1 MGIDPYGKE
10 CRFKSGM
17 SQRRKKG
24 GNGMYAMI
32 FLTITIRFRAKTE
45 VTRRIQMPPEE
56 RRKGNGNRK
65 KLILWYTSGFL

>member
-1 MGIDPYGKE
+1 
-10 CRFKSGM
+10 
-17 SQRRKKG
+17 
-24 GNGMYAMI
+24 MYAMI
-32 FLTITIRFRAKTE
+32 FLTIPIRLHAKTE